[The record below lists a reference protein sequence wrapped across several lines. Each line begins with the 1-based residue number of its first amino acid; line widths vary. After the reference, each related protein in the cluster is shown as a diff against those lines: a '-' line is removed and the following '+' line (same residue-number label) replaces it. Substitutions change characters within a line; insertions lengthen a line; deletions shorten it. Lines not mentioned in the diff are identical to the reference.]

1 MTTWSMINVRHLH
14 KNPCDLKLSTIRCLH
29 TVIKLSHTHTHMH
42 MQVFFISFAI
52 ISLAENKLELVLTGL
67 IKKCLIKVRQ
77 QQIFIFKCSLK
88 ITQRFN

>member
-1 MTTWSMINVRHLH
+1 MATWSMINVQYLH

-29 TVIKLSHTHTHMH
+29 TVIKLSHTHMH
-42 MQVFFISFAI
+42 MPVFFISFAI
-52 ISLAENKLELVLTGL
+52 ISFAENKLELVLTGL